1 MNEATDD
8 LLVERGDSDVV
19 VVTLNRPSMRNTVSF
34 AMWEAFADVLTE
46 LEGDSPARALVIR
59 GAGGYFSSGGDVKT
73 PPARGEG
80 GLSRGKRLELGQRV
94 IGRIAAL
101 PIPTIAAVEVGA
113 WGVAWGL
120 ALACDVLIVGQGAQF
135 GAPFV
140 KMGLTPDGGVAWQL
154 TRQIGRRRA
163 AEIVFS
169 GRALGAAE
177 AFSLG
182 LASRVVPDDAVVDA
196 ALEFARNIGTSDD
209 GIANRQAAELA
220 KRMLH
225 EAETSTLA
233 QGFAL
238 ELAFCQITQG
248 SDEAARA
255 RAAFIAAAAARK
267 AAKG

>member
-1 MNEATDD
+1 MTEATED
-8 LLVERGDSDVV
+8 LLVEQGDDGVV
-19 VVTLNRPSMRNTVSF
+19 VVTLNRPKMRNTVSF
-34 AMWEAFADVLTE
+34 AMWESFADLLTE
-46 LEGDSPARALVIR
+46 LEGGNPARALVIR
-59 GAGGYFSSGGDVKT
+59 GADGYFSSGGDVKT
-73 PPARGEG
+73 PPARGDG
-80 GLSRGKRLELGQRV
+80 ALSRGKRLEMGQRV

-101 PIPTIAAVEVGA
+101 PIPTIAAVEGGA

-120 ALACDVLIVGQGAQF
+120 ALACDVLIAGTSAQF
-135 GAPFV
+135 GAPFL

-154 TRQIGRRRA
+154 TRQLGRRRA
-163 AEIVFS
+163 AEVIFS

-177 AFSLG
+177 ALDLG
-182 LASRVVPDDAVVDA
+182 LASRVVDDGAAVDA
-196 ALEFARNIGTSDD
+196 ALAFARGIGE
-209 GIANRQAAELA
+209 GNVQAAELA

-255 RAAFIAAAAARK
+255 REAFIAAAAARK
-267 AAKG
+267 AAKGQN

>member
-1 MNEATDD
+1 MTEPSND
-8 LLVERGDSDVV
+8 LLVEREDGIVI
-19 VVTLNRPSMRNTVSF
+19 VTLNRPRMRNTVSF
-34 AMWEAFADVLTE
+34 AMWEAFADLLTE

-59 GAGGYFSSGGDVKT
+59 GADGYFSSGGDVKT

-80 GLSRGKRLELGQRV
+80 ALSRGKRLEMGQRV

-101 PIPTIAAVEVGA
+101 PIPTIAAVEGGA

-120 ALACDVLIVGQGAQF
+120 ALACDVLIAGAAAQF
-135 GAPFV
+135 GAPFL

-154 TRQIGRRRA
+154 TRQLGRRRA

-177 AFSLG
+177 ALELG
-182 LASRVVPDDAVVDA
+182 LASRVVPDGTAVDA
-196 ALEFARNIGTSDD
+196 ALAFARGIGE
-209 GIANRQAAELA
+209 GNVQAAELA

-225 EAETSTLA
+225 EAEASTLA

-238 ELAFCQITQG
+238 ELAFCQITQA

-255 RAAFIAAAAARK
+255 RAAFIAAAEARK